1 MTITNQLK
9 SIISLGEKR
18 SSLLNKISVL
28 DEKIAKL
35 QRELLGA
42 SKEARGAAPQVTKGP
57 KVIAGGRKRRGALRE
72 QILET
77 LDAVGEKGITV
88 RDLAARLGTKPA
100 NIHSWFST
108 NAKKIRGLKKTGEAQ
123 YTLIGGAAAKATS
136 ATKAAKPAKAIK
148 APKAP
153 KAPKAAKVAAP
164 ARKAGRPAAVKG
176 AKAPAKRG
184 ELKNQ
189 ILAEL
194 KKAGNTGITIKDLSD
209 KVNTKYKNLYIWFV
223 TTGKRIPGIEKVGP
237 AQYRLKA

>member
-18 SSLLNKISVL
+18 SSLLNKITAL

-42 SKEARGAAPQVTKGP
+42 SKEAKAAAPQVTKGP
-57 KVIAGGRKRRGALRE
+57 KVIASGRKRRGALRE
-72 QILET
+72 QILEV
-77 LDAVGEKGITV
+77 LDAVGAKGITV
-88 RDLAARLGTKPA
+88 RDLAVRIGTKPA

-108 NAKKIRGLKKTGEAQ
+108 NAKKVRGLKKTGEAQ
-123 YTLIGGAAAKATS
+123 YTLIGGAAS
-136 ATKAAKPAKAIK
+136 TKAAKAPATAAKPGRAAKATK
-148 APKAP
+148 APKA
-153 KAPKAAKVAAP
+153 VATP
-164 ARKAGRPAAVKG
+164 RKAGRPAAAKG
-176 AKAPAKRG
+176 AKEPAKRG

-194 KKAGNTGITIKDLSD
+194 QKAGSEGITIKDLSD